1 MSSEPVDVGPIM
13 SLLKSHRFKFW
24 LLVCSLLAV
33 IGWGIYVFYLE
44 NVYGLG
50 LTGDRVPDAWGLNII
65 DFVFFIAISMAGTI
79 ISGALRVSNAAWRRP
94 ITRIAETITVAALP
108 IGALFPMLDLGVF
121 RNAINLMLYPRLQSP
136 IAWDMIAL
144 STYGI
149 ASVIYFYLPL
159 IPDLAVLRDTFP
171 NVSRGRRWLYK
182 TLALNWK
189 GSTRQQDKLKTAIKV
204 MAVMVVPIAVTV
216 HSVLAWVFAVT
227 LRTEL
232 HSTIFPIFFV
242 VGAVYSGMATIL
254 VVVIAFRR
262 FYHLEQYIQ
271 VKHIMNLAYIFL
283 AANLVMIY
291 LTVTELVT
299 PAWTSETED
308 VAYINSLLTGVYA
321 PYFWFM
327 IIGGFLLPAFIMGI
341 RRTRNALGFIV
352 IAALLADAGMWIE
365 RYLLVIPALA
375 VPELP
380 YPSGIF
386 VPTWEDVSITA
397 AGLAA
402 FVLIMVIISRIVPII
417 SIWELSEGAESS
429 VSAPF
434 AAPMISASAQPS
446 AEKPAV
452 SAPSSR
458 RTFLKTG
465 FLAALG
471 IGAGAAASAAII
483 PEVTA
488 KQPSQKMAKAGPAK
502 VDRTAALGTT
512 VSLEEARSTASFGVS
527 TPSNAPGGAS
537 LQEARITSDGGM
549 VTLLYSGSSLEPL
562 SIYENGV
569 SMAVFQLK
577 DDVMKGPP
585 SYLPD
590 TVQRLTV
597 NGNPGYA
604 LAASPATGQ
613 SGQIQWWS
621 NGRRMSILANLSIPE
636 LKQVA
641 ESMETTENE

>member
-24 LLVCSLLAV
+24 LLICSLLAV
-33 IGWGIYVFYLE
+33 IGWGTYVFYLE

-171 NVSRGRRWLYK
+171 NVSRGRKWLYK
-182 TLALNWK
+182 TLSLNWK

-271 VKHIMNLAYIFL
+271 IKHIMNLAYIFL

-299 PAWTSETED
+299 PAWTSETQD

-327 IIGGFLLPAFIMGI
+327 IICGFLLPAFIMGI
-341 RRTRNALGFIV
+341 PRTRNALGFIV
-352 IAALLADAGMWIE
+352 IAAFLADAGMWIE

-397 AGLAA
+397 AGLAG
-402 FVLIMVIISRIVPII
+402 FILIMVVISRIVPII
-417 SIWELSEGAESS
+417 SIWELSEGAEST

-434 AAPMISASAQPS
+434 HPPMISASDQSP
-446 AEKPAV
+446 AEPKATT

-465 FLAALG
+465 IFAALG
-471 IGAGAAASAAII
+471 IGAGVAASAAVI

-488 KQPSQKMAKAGPAK
+488 KQPSQKLAKSGPAK
-502 VDRTAALGTT
+502 VDKAAALGNAL
-512 VSLEEARSTASFGVS
+512 SLDEVRNTASFGVS
-527 TPSNAPGGAS
+527 TPSNAPGGAT

-562 SIYENGV
+562 SIYDGV

-577 DDVMKGPP
+577 DEVLTGPP

-597 NGNPGYA
+597 KGNPGYA
-604 LAASPATGQ
+604 LPPSPSTGQ

-621 NGRRMSILANLSIPE
+621 GGRRMSILANLSVPE